1 MKNINVEHPEYI
13 ARKAMLRRYR
23 DLYVGGEQMK
33 RHAAEYLTRRHKEP
47 LDVYN
52 ERLERV
58 FYENY
63 VGSIIDWYAATLFRR
78 EPLIHLE
85 GASQRAKSF
94 FGELAEDCDLR
105 GTSVTD
111 FFRKQFIDTLV
122 HGASYTL
129 VDFPRTWA
137 TATSRADEDAVG
149 KSRAYLVGYTPEHL
163 INWSCDERGTLDWVV
178 LRSTQLRKNDVE
190 SEKWFE
196 ETVWIYYDR
205 AEYRMY
211 RRRNTPGD
219 EARIE
224 PVASGRHGLAG
235 LGMVPMFEMRVPEGL
250 WLMNKAGLLQ
260 LEHFNKSNALGW
272 AITMGLFAAPV
283 VYTDRPW
290 DQILSESYYIQ
301 LAPEDKFGWTEPEGK
316 VFQIAADNLTRLQ
329 EEIYRICYLMSQ
341 SGGINSDAAVSG
353 LSKLRD
359 FAITQEVLRA
369 YGDGVK
375 DTMKRVLR
383 AVAAA
388 RQDELHID
396 VAGLD
401 EFDIADFRSDL
412 DNAAQLLALGID
424 SPTLRKQIFKRLSY
438 KYLCDMRQEIKD
450 AISAEIDRS

>member
-1 MKNINVEHPEYI
+1 MENINIEHPDFV
-13 ARKAMLRRYR
+13 ARKATLRRYR
-23 DLYVGGEQMK
+23 DLYAGGEQLK

-47 LDVYN
+47 MDVYN
-52 ERLERV
+52 ERLDRV

-63 VGSIIDWYAATLFRR
+63 IGSIIDWYAATLFRR
-78 EPLIHLE
+78 EPQLNAE
-85 GASQRAKSF
+85 GADERGKAF
-94 FGELAEDCDLR
+94 FGTLAEDSDLR
-105 GTSVTD
+105 GTAITD

-122 HGASYTL
+122 YGASYTL
-129 VDFPRTWA
+129 VDFPRTSVPVA
-137 TATSRADEDAVG
+137 SRADEDAAG
-149 KSRAYLVGYTPEHL
+149 KSRAYLVGYTPEHV
-163 INWSCDERGTLDWVV
+163 INWSHDERGVLDWVV
-178 LRSTQLRKNDVE
+178 IRSRQLRKPSVE
-190 SEKWFE
+190 DKNWLE
-196 ETVWIYYDR
+196 ETIWTYYDR

-211 RRRNTPGD
+211 RRRNMPEED
-219 EARIE
+219 VPIE
-224 PVASGRHGLAG
+224 CVASGPHGFAALD
-235 LGMVPMFEMRVPEGL
+235 MVPVFEMKVPDGL

-290 DQILSESYYIQ
+290 DQVLSESYYIQ
-301 LAPEDKFGWTEPEGK
+301 LAPQDRFGWTEPEGK

-341 SGGINSDAAVSG
+341 SGGMNSGAPVSG

-369 YGDGVK
+369 YGDAVK

-388 RQDELHID
+388 RRDELLID
-396 VAGLD
+396 VSGLD

-412 DNAAQLLALGID
+412 ENAAQLLSLGIE
-424 SPTLRKQIFKRLSY
+424 SPTLKKQIFKRLAY
-438 KYLCDMRQEIKD
+438 KYLCDMRQEIKNS
-450 AISAEIDRS
+450 ISEEIERS